1 MLEVGHVLTLDGEEY
16 CVCDIKMY
24 GNHKFCYTL
33 RGEGENSKIDFFDIT
48 ENNNGVELQ
57 KVESIE
63 LISELLKIFV
73 CE

>member
-16 CVCDIKMY
+16 CVCDIKNY

-33 RGEGENSKIDFFDIT
+33 KGENENSKIDFFEVT
-48 ENNNGVELQ
+48 ENETGVELQ
-57 KVESIE
+57 KVESEE
-63 LISELLKIFV
+63 LLGELLKLFV